1 MNLKLIRL
9 ILILL
14 IPIFAYAKGPDIITF
29 GVYPVSIYDLDPAN
43 SSFTINF
50 YAWWRTKDK
59 NYNPEKSVEIV
70 NSRDY
75 VVKYAETDKVGDEYN
90 TFIHYFAKVNYAWN
104 SKYFPFGRQYLQ
116 IKMEDFSDIKSVI
129 FKPDYEQSKLHSEL
143 VIPGWQVV
151 NLRLKDSLTTYTTNF
166 GDIST
171 PQSQYSRLT
180 FTIEVRRH
188 GWKLYMSYFIG
199 FFMAG
204 ILTHLLYLMSSFPFA
219 ARATTFMGGV
229 ISFIGNK
236 YVIDQKMPPTSD
248 YTLADSI
255 QVATFICIITSIIL
269 SIIIEMF
276 EEKAAKRKIISHIVG
291 ITSLICYISY
301 IAFYTYSAVTS

>member
-1 MNLKLIRL
+1 MASASEPEIV
-9 ILILL
+9 
-14 IPIFAYAKGPDIITF
+14 TF

-59 NYNPEKSVEIV
+59 AYNPAKSVEIV

-75 VVKYAETDKVGDEYN
+75 SIKFAETDKSGEGYN
-90 TFIHYFAKVNYAWN
+90 TFAHYFAKVNYAWN
-104 SKYFPFGRQYLQ
+104 SKYFPFGRQFLKV
-116 IKMEDFSDIKSVI
+116 KMEDFSDTKSVI
-129 FKPDYEQSKLHSEL
+129 FKPDYAQSKLHPEL
-143 VIPGWQVV
+143 AIPGWKVIG
-151 NLRLKDSLTTYTTNF
+151 LKLNDSITTYSTNF
-166 GDIST
+166 GDLST
-171 PQSQYSRLT
+171 AQSLYSRLT
-180 FTIEVRRH
+180 FTIEVKRN

-204 ILTHLLYLMSSFPFA
+204 ILTHFLYLMSSFPFA

-248 YTLADSI
+248 FSLADAI
-255 QVATFICIITSIIL
+255 QIATFFAILITISV

-276 EEKAAKRKIISHIVG
+276 KEKSKTRKKISYYVG
-291 ITSLICYISY
+291 TISLLSYVSY
-301 IAFYTYSAVTS
+301 IAYYTYNAVIS